1 MLTKLTSK
9 NQVTL
14 PAALLRE
21 LPAAEYFDA
30 SVEDGALVLKP
41 VRVVPAVDVDAVR
54 DRLAAVGVKPE
65 ETRKAVRWARRRTG

>member
-41 VRVVPAVDVDAVR
+41 VRVVPAVDVGAVR
-54 DRLAAVGVKPE
+54 DRLAAAGVKPE
-65 ETRKAVRWARRRTG
+65 ETRKAVRWARRRT